1 MDARTLRC
9 RVAPRRTQLWTT
21 SCFGRPCARG
31 PALGSSLAS
40 CCCCPAARCLCCCA
54 GGVRVVAAARPRP
67 SLVAAR
73 PRPSWLLRFFF
84 RRVPTSLVF
93 RHRVPCLE
101 TDKLRLE
108 RRVTLQPHEIAG
120 DHTSSHLD
128 CSTCPVDGVGRTRVS
143 HSAKGVLCVHESRR
157 VCMSVCMCVRFLRT
171 STSHSGRSRAGAEA
185 PHLKDITAVTW
196 AAASGRPH
204 RVKFFQEMC
213 VSACYRGVPTC
224 LPRCMSVT

>member
-1 MDARTLRC
+1 MDDLVH
-9 RVAPRRTQLWTT
+9 VAQLW
-21 SCFGRPCARG
+21 ARR
-31 PALGSSLAS
+31 SH
-40 CCCCPAARCLCCCA
+40 PAAAAPLLA
-54 GGVRVVAAARPRP
+54 ASAAVRVVCGWWRRRARVHLWWRR
-67 SLVAAR
+67 AR
-73 PRPSWLLRFFF
+73 VRHGCSAFFSV
-84 RRVPTSLVF
+84 RVPTSLVF